1 MKTSK
6 IEVKNQDLLTT
17 LEDTLE
23 SILALDNI
31 DALLAP
37 QLLPM
42 KNVVMPILITN
53 SDQLEKVD
61 PLAPSFPINSAKLV
75 SKLTRKPSGSKIA
88 VILRSCEIRAFIELN
103 KLKQG
108 QLDDV
113 VMIGIDCLGAYDGKT
128 YTKYVEENGPEST
141 QLFYKSVLLD
151 QTSGKDEL
159 NLSAACQICEK
170 PIADGADISI
180 GLYGMDFQS
189 EMLLQA
195 KTEKGVDVFDKLGL
209 AEVEEPSSR
218 KEAVDKLI
226 AERSEKLT
234 AVLDKTAEMSNSVEK
249 LTQYL
254 ARCVNCYN
262 CRVACPVCY
271 CKECVMVTDVFD
283 HEPVQYLQ
291 WADQRGNLKMPT
303 DTVFYHITRMTH
315 MSLACVGCGQCSNA
329 CPNDIPLVEL
339 FRATAERTQKSFEYE
354 AGKDIDEPPPM
365 SIFQEDEYS
374 EVVGIVS
381 QSE

>member
-6 IEVKNQDLLTT
+6 IEVKNQDLLAA
-17 LEDTLE
+17 LEDFLE
-23 SILALDNI
+23 SILALDGI

-42 KNVVMPILITN
+42 KNIVMPILITN
-53 SDQLEKVD
+53 PDQLEKVD
-61 PLAPSFPINSAKLV
+61 PLAPSFPMNSAKLV
-75 SKLTRKPSGSKIA
+75 SKLTRKSSGSKIA
-88 VILRSCEIRAFIELN
+88 VVLRSCEIRAFIELN

-108 QLDDV
+108 RIDDV
-113 VMIGIDCLGAYDGKT
+113 VIIGIDCLGAFDGKT
-128 YTKYVEENGPEST
+128 YKKYVEENGPEST
-141 QLFYKSVLLD
+141 QLYYKSVLLN
-151 QTSGKDEL
+151 QKNAVDEFI
-159 NLSAACQICEK
+159 LSPACQICEK

-180 GLYGMDFQS
+180 GLYGMNFES

-195 KTEKGVDVFDKLGL
+195 KTEKGIKVFNKLGL
-209 AEVEEPSSR
+209 AEMEAPSSR

-226 AERSEKLT
+226 AERTGKL
-234 AVLDKTAEMSNSVEK
+234 AAALNKTAEASNSVEK

-254 ARCVNCYN
+254 ASCVNCYN

-271 CKECVMVTDVFD
+271 CKECVMLTDVFD

-291 WADQRGNLKMPT
+291 WADQRGILKMPT

-339 FRATAERTQKSFEYE
+339 FRAAADRTQKSFGYE
-354 AGKDIDEPPPM
+354 AGKNIDEPPPL
-365 SIFQEDEYS
+365 SIFHEDEYK
-374 EVVGIVS
+374 EVVGITS
-381 QSE
+381 RSE